1 MPEQANLEQLG
12 KQILS
17 KLDNLEGQVRDVK
30 KHESQNGGWVKVNET
45 LSTLVEK
52 VNDLDNKISDP
63 ESGIIARLRELEQ
76 WKASSSVIIEENKTQ
91 NDRLVNIETNMALQ
105 EQRMALQQKF
115 LLGVALTAAS
125 LLAKALFGL
134 VIG

>member
-76 WKASSSVIIEENKTQ
+76 WKAGSSVIIEENKTQ
-91 NDRLVNIETNMALQ
+91 NDRLVSIETNMALQ

-125 LLAKALFGL
+125 LLAKALFSL

>member
-91 NDRLVNIETNMALQ
+91 NDRLVTIETNMALQ
-105 EQRMALQQKF
+105 EQRMALQQNSF
-115 LLGVALTAAS
+115 
-125 LLAKALFGL
+125 
-134 VIG
+134 

>member
-1 MPEQANLEQLG
+1 MSEQANLEQLG

-91 NDRLVNIETNMALQ
+91 NDRLVSIETNMALQ

>member
-91 NDRLVNIETNMALQ
+91 NDRLVSIETNMALQ

>member
-91 NDRLVNIETNMALQ
+91 NDRLVTIETNMALQ

>member
-1 MPEQANLEQLG
+1 MSEQANLEQLG

-52 VNDLDNKISDP
+52 VSDLDNKISDP

-91 NDRLVNIETNMALQ
+91 NDRLVSIETNMALQ